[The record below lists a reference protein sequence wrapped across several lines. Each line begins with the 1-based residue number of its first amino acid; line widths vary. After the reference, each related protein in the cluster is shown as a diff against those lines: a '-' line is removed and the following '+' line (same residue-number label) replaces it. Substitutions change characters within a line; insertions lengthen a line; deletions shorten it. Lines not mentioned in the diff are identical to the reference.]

1 MSLVLTDQDVKFIVN
16 RQGKRCAVQLSYKK
30 FKDMQKELERLA
42 FFESPQV
49 QEEIAKSDEDLKK
62 GRVIRV
68 SGRNV
73 DQAIAWLNDKD

>member
-30 FKDMQKELERLA
+30 FRDMQKELERLA

-49 QEEIAKSDEDLKK
+49 KEEIAESDDRAEYRSSDCLVK
-62 GRVIRV
+62 
-68 SGRNV
+68 
-73 DQAIAWLNDKD
+73 

>member
-30 FKDMQKELERLA
+30 FRHMQKELERLA

-62 GRVIRV
+62 GGVIRV

-73 DQAIAWLNDKD
+73 DQAIACLN